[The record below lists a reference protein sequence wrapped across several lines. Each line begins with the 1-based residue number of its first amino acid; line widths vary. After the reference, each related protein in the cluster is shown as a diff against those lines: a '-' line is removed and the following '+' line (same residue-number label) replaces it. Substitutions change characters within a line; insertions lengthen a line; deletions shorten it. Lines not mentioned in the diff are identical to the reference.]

1 VTAQVTAQWE
11 SDVDMGRLPV
21 RQQPIRCP
29 DREPRCAVLRCH
41 DSVVQPHPETRHVLL
56 NVYAKCIDGQDE
68 LTRQRIE
75 LALALSEPES

>member
-1 VTAQVTAQWE
+1 
-11 SDVDMGRLPV
+11 
-21 RQQPIRCP
+21 
-29 DREPRCAVLRCH
+29 
-41 DSVVQPHPETRHVLL
+41 VLL